1 MRSAA
6 MEEQRE
12 PFRDSGVASALL
24 GLVHLDR
31 MTDDRGLFEHAKG
44 TVARAEHGYCTDDNA
59 RLLIVASLA
68 KQTPVSSR
76 LARVALGFV
85 LASQDIDGQNAN
97 RMNVDGRW
105 TDQPSTNDCWGRS
118 LWGLG
123 VLAARHPDT
132 RLRRRARRGFNH
144 GATCRSVHLRAMAFA
159 AVGAV
164 EVLGVHPDHQ
174 LARQLAAD
182 FLDGIDPPV
191 NPASWCW
198 PEPRLRYAN
207 GTIADATIGCAAA
220 LGRAGDLERGLE
232 MLRWLLEH
240 ETNAGRLSV
249 TGVGDHG
256 PESVRPLFDQQPI
269 EVAAIADACA
279 RAALITA
286 DRSWWRGVQMAED
299 WLLGNNDAGLVMID
313 PVSGGGYDGLS
324 ADSVNAN
331 QGAESTMAATT
342 ILQLAQMRP
351 R

>member
-1 MRSAA
+1 MRIAVT
-6 MEEQRE
+6 EQACE
-12 PFRDSGVASALL
+12 PFRAPDASGPLLALT
-24 GLVHLDR
+24 HLDR

-44 TVARAEHGYCTDDNA
+44 TVARREHGYCTDDNA
-59 RLLIVASLA
+59 RLLIVATFA
-68 KQTPVSSR
+68 PPTPISSR

-85 LASQDIDGQNAN
+85 LASQDVHGQNAN
-97 RMNVDGRW
+97 RMNVDGEW
-105 TDQPSTNDCWGRS
+105 TDEPSTNDCWGRS

-123 VLAARHPDT
+123 VLSARHPDA

-144 GATCRSVHLRAMAFA
+144 GAGGRSPHLRAMAFA

-164 EVLGVHPDHQ
+164 EILSVHPDHQ
-174 LARQLAAD
+174 PARQLAAD
-182 FLDGIDPPV
+182 FLDLIAPPISV
-191 NPASWCW
+191 SWCW

-207 GTIADATIGCAAA
+207 ATIVDAMIGAAAA
-220 LGRAGDLERGLE
+220 LGRTGDLERGLE
-232 MLRWLLEH
+232 MLGWLLAH
-240 ETNAGRLSV
+240 ETIDGHLSV

-286 DRSWWRGVQMAED
+286 DRSWWHGVRLAEE
-299 WLLGNNDAGLVMID
+299 WLLGNNDASLVMVD
-313 PVSGGGYDGLS
+313 RASGGGYDGLS
-324 ADSVNAN
+324 ASSVNTN

-342 ILQLAQMRP
+342 IMQLARMCP